1 MRRGRWL
8 AALAAMMVATASLV
22 AVSPWAGGATS
33 VPFPNSMAGAGD
45 SITRAFGATLSRF
58 LSDNPQYSW
67 STGSDAM
74 VDSHYRRILAANP
87 AIGGHVYNHAGTGAK
102 MVDLDGQVK
111 AAAGEHVQYLT
122 VLMGANDLCASSPST
137 MTATATFRAEF
148 SQALSDFFAADP
160 GAHVFVS
167 SIPNL
172 SQLWNTLHGSWT
184 AEMTWRVAHIC
195 SSLLSWSN
203 TAAARQAVVTR
214 EQADNA
220 ALASVC
226 RQHPRCRWDG
236 YAVYHLSFTASDIS
250 RVDHFHPNPAGE
262 NAFAATTWAA
272 GFWPTAR

>member
-8 AALAAMMVATASLV
+8 VALAAMIVGTASLV

-33 VPFPNSMAGAGD
+33 VPFPNSMAAAGD
-45 SITRAFGATLSRF
+45 SITRAFGATWSRF
-58 LSDNPQYSW
+58 LSDSPQYSW
-67 STGSDAM
+67 STGNDTA
-74 VDSHYRRILAANP
+74 VDSQYRRILAANP
-87 AIGGHVYNHAGTGAK
+87 AINGHVYNHAMTGAK

-111 AAAGEHVQYLT
+111 AAAREQVQYLT
-122 VLMGANDLCASSPST
+122 VLMGANDVCAPSAAT
-137 MTATATFRAEF
+137 MTATTTFRAEF

-184 AEMTWRVAHIC
+184 AEVTWRVAHIC
-195 SSLLSWSN
+195 SSLLSRSN
-203 TAAARQAVVTR
+203 TAAARQAVATR

-226 RQHPRCRWDG
+226 SEHPRCRWDG

-250 RVDHFHPNPAGE
+250 RVDHLHPNAAGE
-262 NAFAATTWAA
+262 HALAATTWAA
-272 GFWPTAR
+272 GFWPTTR